1 MERIVLSKMKDEERA
16 NAPERM
22 DITCEEMKKAYEK
35 SQSLLHV
42 ANLSL
47 VDAEYILKVTTDFQ
61 RGILKILHKG
71 HSYSYFDSTRRSNQ
85 MLKEFRGTIYFV
97 MRRDKS
103 DSANSFKFPEILCPT
118 YHLAPR
124 LFE

>member
-1 MERIVLSKMKDEERA
+1 MLSKMKDEERA

-85 MLKEFRGTIYFV
+85 MLKEFVTRQ
-97 MRRDKS
+97 
-103 DSANSFKFPEILCPT
+103 L
-118 YHLAPR
+118 
-124 LFE
+124 